1 MKITDKARVMLE
13 EVLAERQ
20 AAGIRIFFAGYG

>member
-1 MKITDKARVMLE
+1 MKITDKARDLLK

-20 AAGIRIFFAGYG
+20 AAGIRVFFSGYG